1 MRRRRKR
8 VKGQAGRE
16 SGTLRSASEIT
27 LRSASEIAN
36 MASLFDFGAFLS
48 EWGLP
53 KAVAKALGEERF
65 CSKVAL
71 LGLTEEDIG
80 CFEQKKGEM
89 AALRTAVGQMQA
101 EGGRGPLAPKTATPA
116 PSRRPSVLLVHDLLT
131 TNADGVDIGARA
143 TARVDL
149 DPQFYLHK
157 ASGEAKPHLITY
169 FVSDT
174 VTDTEEISLGPGAT
188 LKLTSGT
195 KPKLHA
201 VSPAMWIAAN
211 ARIMAALY
219 DSGDLDHGA
228 AKDYM
233 AYTAKIGELALR
245 YTWASVLAYDQE
257 YRRRQAAARFRW
269 GSDSQHLCT
278 VLLKEKVATPAGIK
292 PCGGQTG
299 RRVGPGGKEVCI
311 QYNHGKC
318 SYGPRCNFEHVCLL
332 CLQAHPQS
340 DHRQQQATAKQE

>member
-16 SGTLRSASEIT
+16 SGTLRSASEI
-27 LRSASEIAN
+27 AN
-36 MASLFDFGAFLS
+36 MVSLFDFGAFLS

-53 KAVAKALGEERF
+53 KAVAKALGEEGF
-65 CSKVAL
+65 CSKAAL
-71 LGLTEEDIG
+71 LGLTG
-80 CFEQKKGEM
+80 CFELKKGEM
-89 AALRTAVGQMQA
+89 AALRTAVGQLQA
-101 EGGRGPLAPKTATPA
+101 EGGGGPLAPQTATPA
-116 PSRRPSVLLVHDLLT
+116 PSRRPSVLLHDLLT

-149 DPQFYLHK
+149 DLQFYLHK
-157 ASGEAKPHLITY
+157 ASDEAKPHLITD

-201 VSPAMWIAAN
+201 VSPAMWI
-211 ARIMAALY
+211 MAALY
-219 DSGDLDHGA
+219 DSGDLGHGA

-233 AYTAKIGELALR
+233 AYTAKIGELASR

-257 YRRRQAAARFRW
+257 YRCRQAAARFRW

-278 VLLKEKVATPAGIK
+278 VLLKEKAATPAGISQR
-292 PCGGQTG
+292 GGQTG

-332 CLQAHPQS
+332 CLQVHPQS
-340 DHRQQQATAKQE
+340 DHRQPQATAKEE

>member
-1 MRRRRKR
+1 MRRQRKR
-8 VKGQAGRE
+8 VKGQTGRE
-16 SGTLRSASEIT
+16 SGT

-53 KAVAKALGEERF
+53 KAVSKALGEEGF
-65 CSKVAL
+65 CSKAAL

-80 CFEQKKGEM
+80 CFELKRGQM
-89 AALRTAVGQMQA
+89 AALRTAVGQLQA
-101 EGGRGPLAPKTATPA
+101 EGGGGPLAPKTATPA
-116 PSRRPSVLLVHDLLT
+116 PSRRPSGVLLHDLLT

-157 ASGEAKPHLITY
+157 ASGEAKPHLITD

-188 LKLTSGT
+188 LKLTSTT

-219 DSGDLDHGA
+219 GSGNLDHGA
-228 AKDYM
+228 
-233 AYTAKIGELALR
+233 AYTAKIGELASR

-278 VLLKEKVATPAGIK
+278 VLLKEKAATPRGIK
-292 PCGGQTG
+292 QRGGQTG

-332 CLQAHPQS
+332 CLQAHPQL

>member
-1 MRRRRKR
+1 
-8 VKGQAGRE
+8 
-16 SGTLRSASEIT
+16 
-27 LRSASEIAN
+27 

-53 KAVAKALGEERF
+53 KAVAKALGEEGF
-65 CSKVAL
+65 CSKAAL

-80 CFEQKKGEM
+80 CFELKKGEM
-89 AALRTAVGQMQA
+89 AALRTAVGQLQA
-101 EGGRGPLAPKTATPA
+101 EGGGGPLAPKTATPA
-116 PSRRPSVLLVHDLLT
+116 PSRRPSVLLHDLLT
-131 TNADGVDIGARA
+131 TSADGVDIGARA

-157 ASGEAKPHLITY
+157 ASGEAKPHLITD

-233 AYTAKIGELALR
+233 AYTAKIGELASR

-278 VLLKEKVATPAGIK
+278 VLLKEKAATPTGIK
-292 PCGGQTG
+292 QRGGQTG